1 MGGYLLNYNKWRAL
15 YESTQLNEAINPD
28 MPQPL
33 EAGIKMDAI
42 LPIKYDDEP
51 KPEFAI
57 FSKIAYYNTL
67 MSRIDK
73 IPEMYLRSSLASTGA
88 GVVDKKQAAVIVNN
102 ILYGIFWRSGLTEN
116 KELRKSLGIDG
127 GNDNKQFLSFREK
140 YGYSS
145 EAAKLGI
152 KISEPIEVPIN
163 MKFVAEVPAELGGLG
178 GRETIKAKQEAYI
191 KYYTLGYFKNGL
203 GPLLKPDE
211 EQFSFTNPMIAYIN
225 TYNLKNFQN
234 GHNKQYVLK
243 INSAGYTDLSETE
256 EVENKLILYAA
267 NAAASTTVTRTETEE
282 GTEGTTETTGAQP
295 GGTGSA
301 AIGYG
306 NMKYNLDDKNV
317 AIDANHP
324 EVKRCATEIVTALGE
339 STTVKL
345 DSITITSSASTS
357 WNGVKMAASNG
368 TGDPSKGKLTET
380 TFATDKTALGNQYLA
395 WLRGKTFAAALKSAL
410 GEIAFDTES
419 INWKV
424 SDEGLAGG
432 KNISFEWTKVSNPGT
447 TYTKPANLVK
457 KVSATAATT
466 KKAAGKD
473 SGIIYKYEFT
483 WNNSLF
489 GGK

>member
-1 MGGYLLNYNKWRAL
+1 MGGYLLNYKNWRTL
-15 YESTQLNEAINPD
+15 HESVVLNESVNPL

-33 EAGIKMDAI
+33 EAGIKLD
-42 LPIKYDDEP
+42 PVVVIKGDDDP
-51 KPEFAI
+51 KPSFAQ
-57 FSKIAYYNTL
+57 FSKVTYYNTL
-67 MSRIDK
+67 ISRIDK
-73 IPEMYLRSSLASTGA
+73 IPEFYLKFDGSASASINKTE
-88 GVVDKKQAAVIVNN
+88 AAYTINN
-102 ILYGIFWRSGLTEN
+102 ILYGIFWRSGLTDN

-127 GNDNKQFLSFREK
+127 GNDGKQFLSFREK
-140 YGYSS
+140 YGYSN
-145 EAAKLGI
+145 EASKLGI

-163 MKFVAEVPAELGGLG
+163 MKDIPEGKPDPTGYK
-178 GRETIKAKQEAYI
+178 TKAYFG
-191 KYYTLGYFKNGL
+191 YYTIGSVGTSPL
-203 GPLLKPDE
+203 GPVSKADQELTTTKV
-211 EQFSFTNPMIAYIN
+211 SFIGYIN

-234 GHNKQYVLK
+234 GHDKQYVIKL
-243 INSAGYTDLSETE
+243 NDAGYIDLSVTE
-256 EVENKLILYAA
+256 EVTNKLVLYAA

-282 GTEGTTETTGAQP
+282 GESGSTETTGAQP

-301 AIGYG
+301 QIGYA

-339 STTVKL
+339 ATDVKL

-357 WNGVKMAASNG
+357 WNGVKMPASNG
-368 TGDPSKGKLTET
+368 TGDPAKGKLTET
-380 TFATDKTALGNQYLA
+380 TFAADKTALGNQYLA
-395 WLRGKTFAAALKSAL
+395 WLRGKTFATALKSAL

-447 TYTKPANLVK
+447 IYTKPANLVK
-457 KVSATAATT
+457 KVSASATTT
-466 KKAAGKD
+466 KKSAGKD

-483 WNNSLF
+483 WNDSLF
-489 GGK
+489 KGK